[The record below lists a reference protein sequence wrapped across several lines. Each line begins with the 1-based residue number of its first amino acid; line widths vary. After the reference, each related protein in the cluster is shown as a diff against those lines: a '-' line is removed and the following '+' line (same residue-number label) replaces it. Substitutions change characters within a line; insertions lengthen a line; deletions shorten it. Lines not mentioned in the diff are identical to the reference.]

1 MKRSMLNFDFSN
13 KNALPL
19 ILTILL
25 ISTIVTYAFVS
36 SLQVLLFLLWGIEQ
50 TKLQIFVVV
59 AVLKLI
65 TM

>member
-1 MKRSMLNFDFSN
+1 MKKSTQNFDFSD

-19 ILTILL
+19 ILIILL
-25 ISTIVTYAFVS
+25 ISAIITYAFVS
-36 SLQVLLFLLWGIEQ
+36 SLQVILLLLWGIEQ

-59 AVLKLI
+59 AALKLI